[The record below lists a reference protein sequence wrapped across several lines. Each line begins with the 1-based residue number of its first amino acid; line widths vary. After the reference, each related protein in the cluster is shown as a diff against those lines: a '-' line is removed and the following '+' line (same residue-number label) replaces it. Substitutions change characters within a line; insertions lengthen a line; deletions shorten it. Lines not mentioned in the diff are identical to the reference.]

1 LLLFLP
7 SENHKAKN
15 NPILL
20 LRKLSYNG
28 ACICGREWG
37 NMKKIISGILIG
49 ISLSLGVTAYADDIV
64 SLIGKKVDGS
74 FPLIINNVRAD
85 KDVLVI
91 DGTSYLPVKSA
102 AALFG
107 YEVSFNAN
115 LMVVLNK
122 KVEAVIKKPTDDAVK
137 PAATIAPIS
146 TPITAASQVP
156 TVSTEPAE
164 SKEEIVDKIKINIIG
179 MNAQISVV
187 TDEIKKKEVLLNSIQ
202 NDTNQAAIIQST
214 KVEITRLKS
223 ILSDFTKQL
232 DKLNKALKEQK

>member
-1 LLLFLP
+1 M
-7 SENHKAKN
+7 
-15 NPILL
+15 
-20 LRKLSYNG
+20 KLVF
-28 ACICGREWG
+28 CGREWG
-37 NMKKIISGILIG
+37 IMKKIIAGILIG
-49 ISLSLGVTAYADDIV
+49 ISLSLGFTAYADDIV

-74 FPLIINNVRAD
+74 FPLIINNLRAD

-91 DGTSYLPVKSA
+91 NGTSYLPVRSA

-107 YEVSFNAN
+107 YDVSFNAD

-122 KVEAVIKKPTDDAVK
+122 KVETVIKKPTDDAVK
-137 PAATIAPIS
+137 QPIATPAPIS
-146 TPITAASQVP
+146 TSMPTAAQVP
-156 TVSTEPAE
+156 NVTTVPAE
-164 SKEEIVDKIKINIIG
+164 NKEEIADKIKINIIG

-187 TDEIKKKEVLLNSIQ
+187 IDEIKKKELLLNSIQ

-214 KVEITRLKS
+214 KEEIARLKS